1 MNRQDSEKLITL
13 AAADLLISHRDG
25 DMTLLYLYLCRTG
38 CTDREKAGVDLF
50 MPRQRLNEAFERLEM
65 CGLLPL
71 SAEVPRSG
79 LPVGPASRCA
89 AADPP

>member
-50 MPRQRLNEAFERLEM
+50 MPRQASKHCAAHEMGTETFPSNCERPQYPDE
-65 CGLLPL
+65 GQHPPLP
-71 SAEVPRSG
+71 RT
-79 LPVGPASRCA
+79 GPA
-89 AADPP
+89 D